1 MKQKIFSV
9 PLNPKLDFESYE
21 ERFLPFLN
29 THKDY
34 IYDVYFTTRMEP
46 FDMDAMGD
54 VFHRGDWKALLNN
67 AMPIQ
72 SELGIPL
79 SATFNNINV
88 PPTMQNLQLFIKNF
102 APLYEMGIRCA
113 TIPHTMW
120 MLTGA
125 IQKHFP
131 ELKVKNTI
139 LRNVQ
144 RPNELVKLAE
154 AGFYYVNLDRDLM
167 RDHNQL
173 DAIRK
178 AKEYIHK
185 NIRDDFKV
193 SLLANEGCWGNC
205 PVQDEHFEF
214 NFARKQET
222 DPTFFMDPISKPTC
236 PRWDMIDPAGPLK
249 VANFPPWRD
258 DWVEL
263 LDLGID
269 VFKMHGREN
278 ATRLWE
284 TCNIIERFANNEE
297 ILFDTFNEFIEGKN
311 LVNKPI
317 DAWRKKIKNCGFNC
331 WDCHYCEDVVS
342 AKTKNILVDQVE
354 NALKLSSE
362 NRSRA
367 KHSLTIPGL
376 TSEKVKHFLNNL
388 CSAQDVR
395 YLEVGVFQGATFTA
409 ALEGNNA
416 IAHALDHWK
425 DTGINPARDVEG
437 WSAES
442 GDPKQAFMANC
453 ELVIGNNRVTGH
465 DYDIRDFDINI
476 IPQKLNVVFYD
487 GDHSAEG
494 TEFFLRKFWPAF
506 DETFVLVVDDWNWQG
521 AQQGT
526 NAVLEK
532 EKVLYKKELLTLGE
546 DPNDYWNGL
555 GIFVVRK
562 TREHIT

>member
-1 MKQKIFSV
+1 MTQKIFSV

-21 ERFLPFLN
+21 ERFLPFLQ

-46 FDMDAMGD
+46 FDSDAMGD
-54 VFHRGDWKALLNN
+54 VFRKGDWRALLNN

-72 SELGIPL
+72 EQLGISL

-88 PPTMQNLQLFIKNF
+88 PPTVQNLQTFIKNF

-125 IQKHFP
+125 IQKQFP

-144 RPNELVKLAE
+144 RPNEIIKLAE

-167 RDHNQL
+167 RDHQQL
-173 DAIRK
+173 EKIRR
-178 AKEYIHK
+178 AKEYIHA

-236 PRWDMIDPAGPLK
+236 PRWDLMDPAGPLK

-258 DWVEL
+258 DWTEL

-278 ATRLWE
+278 IPRLWE
-284 TCNIIERFANNEE
+284 TCDIIDRYAKNED
-297 ILFDTFNEFIEGKN
+297 ILFDTFNEFIEQTD
-311 LVNKPI
+311 LVNRPI
-317 DAWRKKIKNCGFNC
+317 DAWRKKIKTCGFNC

-342 AKTKNILVDQVE
+342 VKAKNRWVAQVKQSLE
-354 NALKLSSE
+354 ASE
-362 NRSRA
+362 QGQSKA
-367 KHSLTIPGL
+367 SHSLTIPGL

-388 CSAQDVR
+388 CNAQDVR

-409 ALEGNNA
+409 ALEGNKI
-416 IAHALDHWK
+416 IAHALDHWQ
-425 DTGINPARDVEG
+425 DTDINPARDVEG
-437 WSAES
+437 WTAEQ
-442 GDPKQAFMANC
+442 GNPKQLFMTNC
-453 ELVIGNNRVTGH
+453 NPVIGENNVTGH
-465 DYDIRDFDINI
+465 DYDIRQFDPTI
-476 IPQKLNVVFYD
+476 IPQKINVVFYD
-487 GDHSAEG
+487 GDHSKEG
-494 TEFFLRKFWPAF
+494 TEFFLRHCWSIFE
-506 DETFVLVVDDWNWQG
+506 ETFVLVIDDWNWEG
-521 AQQGT
+521 ARAGT
-526 NAVLEK
+526 MAVLDEH
-532 EKVLYKKELLTLGE
+532 KVLHKTEILTMGE

-562 TREHIT
+562 NREHIT